1 MIQLYS
7 NNVIIDIII
16 DSDKINKLQEKY
28 SIKLDELE
36 DHLVELYD
44 YEQEDLYQEQWYKDR
59 QRELEEYGEDYF
71 KYGEHPAYE
80 SQEQEEYEDYCP
92 CCGRKY

>member
-59 QRELEEYGEDYF
+59 QRELEEYGEDLF
-71 KYGEHPAYE
+71 YE
-80 SQEQEEYEDYCP
+80 EQQEEYEDYCP

>member
-1 MIQLYS
+1 MIQLYP
-7 NNVIIDIII
+7 NNIINDIII
-16 DSDKINKLQEKY
+16 DSDKINKIQEKY
-28 SIKLDELE
+28 NIKLDELE
-36 DHLVELYD
+36 NHLVELYD

-59 QRELEEYGEDYF
+59 QRELEEYGEDLF
-71 KYGEHPAYE
+71 YE